1 MSQQDHIPL
10 KNLWHMIYENIELSP
25 YLFCGYGRKT
35 VAGGAWLLLPDNNLL
50 TEEEQ
55 DGLGTSEGYV
65 VITDE
70 DIVEGVAAFVAKL
83 ISTIP
88 QSKVSMSKSRPP
100 PVGIFEVA

>member
-1 MSQQDHIPL
+1 M
-10 KNLWHMIYENIELSP
+10 
-25 YLFCGYGRKT
+25 
-35 VAGGAWLLLPDNNLL
+35 LLPDNTPL
-50 TEEEQ
+50 TKEEQ

-88 QSKVSMSKSRPP
+88 QSKVSLSKSRPP
-100 PVGIFEVA
+100 PMDMFEVA

>member
-1 MSQQDHIPL
+1 M
-10 KNLWHMIYENIELSP
+10 
-25 YLFCGYGRKT
+25 
-35 VAGGAWLLLPDNNLL
+35 LLPDNNLL

-88 QSKVSMSKSRPP
+88 QSKVSMSKSKYPP

>member
-1 MSQQDHIPL
+1 M
-10 KNLWHMIYENIELSP
+10 
-25 YLFCGYGRKT
+25 
-35 VAGGAWLLLPDNNLL
+35 LLPDNTPL
-50 TEEEQ
+50 TKEEQ

-88 QSKVSMSKSRPP
+88 QSKVCQNQDLPP
-100 PVGIFEVA
+100 WTFLKFHELSYRIHDASLVVEQFCNLLRDLFISVT

>member
-1 MSQQDHIPL
+1 M
-10 KNLWHMIYENIELSP
+10 
-25 YLFCGYGRKT
+25 
-35 VAGGAWLLLPDNNLL
+35 LLPDNTPL
-50 TEEEQ
+50 TKEEQ

-88 QSKVSMSKSRPP
+88 QSKVCQNQDLPP
-100 PVGIFEVA
+100 WTFLKLHELSYRVHDTSLKLHELS